1 MNQPK
6 SGETTENDKNLETT
20 VAIIGSGFSGLGM
33 AIQLRKR
40 RRDDFLILEK
50 SHDIGGTWRD
60 NTYPGCGCD
69 VPTAIYSY
77 SFEQNPYWSKMW
89 SSQPEIQAYLQRLT
103 DKYDLRR
110 KAVFGTEI
118 IAMEWDEAASR
129 WHLRSADGRTITAH
143 FIVLGVG
150 PLNVPRIPH
159 VKGLEAFAGSLF
171 HSAQWDHSVDLAG
184 KTVAVIGTGASA
196 TQFVPAIAGQVR
208 QLQLY
213 QRTPPWVL
221 GRGNPSIPRAVQTLM
236 AKVPLTRNICRAAA
250 FWISESMAIGLHG
263 YCNLHRPLERAGRA
277 NIHKSVKDPALVA
290 KLTPT
295 YQIGCKRVLFSRT
308 YYPALARANAEV
320 ITDGIAEVRPWSI
333 VTVDGIE
340 RAVDVIIC
348 ATGFH
353 VFDRFDSFDIRGVR
367 GEPIVQRWKTDGAQ
381 AHMGVTV
388 AGLPNAFFLMGAN
401 TGITHNSIVFM
412 IEQQIKVALHAMD
425 GVQQRG
431 AAASIQV
438 RQEAQDRFN
447 EDIQRRLTK
456 RVWSTA
462 GCTNWF
468 VDDKGVNRVLWPGF
482 TWQYWRAT
490 RKFDETE
497 YEFAHVDRPRT
508 VARKG
513 NITTGG
519 EQGAPGAHRFPRSTS
534 LPQQRVGSA

>member
-1 MNQPK
+1 MNQPQT
-6 SGETTENDKNLETT
+6 GATIERHKNLETT

-40 RRDDFLILEK
+40 CRDDFLILEK

-89 SSQPEIQAYLQRLT
+89 SSQPEIHAYLQRLT
-103 DKYDLRR
+103 AKYDLRR
-110 KAVFGTEI
+110 KTLFGTEI
-118 IAMEWDEAASR
+118 IALHWDEAASR
-129 WHLRSADGRTITAH
+129 WHLRSADGRTITAQ

-150 PLNVPRIPH
+150 PLNVPRIPNLNG
-159 VKGLEAFAGSLF
+159 VESFAGAFF
-171 HSAQWDHSVDLAG
+171 HSAEWDHSVDLTG
-184 KTVAVIGTGASA
+184 KRVAVIGTGASA
-196 TQFVPAIAGQVR
+196 IQFVPIIAEQVG

-221 GRGNPSIPRAVQTLM
+221 GRGNPAIPKSLQKLF
-236 AKVPLTRNICRAAA
+236 AKVPLTCNVARALAY
-250 FWISESMAIGLHG
+250 WISESMAIGLHG
-263 YCNLHRPLERAGRA
+263 YANLHRPLARAARA
-277 NIHKSVKDPALVA
+277 NIRKSIRDPALVA

-295 YQIGCKRVLFSRT
+295 YQIGCKRLLFSST
-308 YYPALARANAEV
+308 YYPALARPNAEV
-320 ITDGIAEVRPWSI
+320 IMDGIAEVRPGSI
-333 VTVDGIE
+333 VTVDGTE

-353 VFDRFDSFDIRGVR
+353 VFDRFDSIDIRASG
-367 GEPIVQRWKTDGAQ
+367 GESIVQRWKTEGAQ
-381 AHMGVTV
+381 AHMGITV

-401 TGITHNSIVFM
+401 TGIAHNSIVFM
-412 IEQQIKVALHAMD
+412 IEQQIKFTLRAMD
-425 GVQQRG
+425 GVHQRT
-431 AAASIQV
+431 AASIQV

-447 EDIQRRLTK
+447 EDIQRRLAK

-468 VDDKGVNRVLWPGF
+468 LDDKGVNRVLWPGF

-490 RKFDETE
+490 RNFDETE
-497 YEFAHVDRPRT
+497 YEFSRANHPGTIGCAANISTDRGQR
-508 VARKG
+508 V
-513 NITTGG
+513 
-519 EQGAPGAHRFPRSTS
+519 PGAHLVPGSTFSPR
-534 LPQQRVGSA
+534 QRVGSA